1 MNRLGGIVL
10 GAIECHQQLV
20 RKHPKVGQ
28 QAVLIEA
35 LKDLKIHPIEV
46 TRQAWIE
53 QVADLIVTGNLLN
66 AKQGAGIVLP
76 LSLLEIVMVLQK
88 RRRLLPASARL

>member
-1 MNRLGGIVL
+1 MNRLGGLVL

-53 QVADLIVTGNLLN
+53 QVADLIVTGWIGKIN
-66 AKQGAGIVLP
+66 GILHGSPQAYRP
-76 LSLLEIVMVLQK
+76 LG
-88 RRRLLPASARL
+88 